1 MHIIIRKGVSQSPD
15 PALAARELY
24 DAIYQPDTAF
34 ALFFCSPN
42 YDLDALASELTRH
55 FGKINLIGCT
65 TAGEITPKGYLHGSL
80 TGLSLASEKFEA
92 ATVCVDELNSF
103 GFAQGEEL
111 GRALLSRLSRDGKNP
126 TADNSFSFM
135 LIDGLC
141 LHEELITSAL
151 HGALGEIPLFG
162 GSASDGA
169 DFRKTFVYHDG
180 NFSQGRFVFSLIRSS
195 LPFMVFK
202 SEHFT
207 ATEKMLIVTAADEKH
222 RIVYEFNAEPAADEY
237 ARLLNMNVDQ
247 LSPAV
252 FATHPV
258 VIRTGGQNF
267 VRSIQGVNSDH
278 SLTFYCAIDKGI
290 IMRLAQ
296 GENLVNDMKQMCE
309 KIRGKIGPPS
319 LIISCSCIL
328 RRMEIEQT
336 GIHEDINKL
345 AIDNNMIGFSSYGEQ
360 FNGMHVNQTFT
371 GVAIGGAQLDQEN
384 E

>member
-1 MHIIIRKGVSQSPD
+1 MHTNIRKGVSQSPD
-15 PALAARELY
+15 PVLAARELY
-24 DAIYQPDTAF
+24 DAIYQTDIAF
-34 ALFFCSPN
+34 AVFFCSPD
-42 YDLDALASELTRH
+42 YDLNILASELTRH
-55 FGKINLIGCT
+55 FGNINLIGCT

-92 ATVCVDELNSF
+92 VTVCIDNLNDF
-103 GFAQGEEL
+103 GFAQGEKL
-111 GRALLSRLSRDGKNP
+111 GRTMLSSLKRDGKDP
-126 TADNSFSFM
+126 SAKNSFSFM

-141 LHEELITSAL
+141 LREEVITSAL
-151 HGALGEIPLFG
+151 HAALGEIPLFG
-162 GSASDGA
+162 GSASDGV
-169 DFRKTFVYHDG
+169 DFRKTFVYHQG
-180 NFSQGRFVFSLIRSS
+180 NFRQGRFVFSLIRSS

-202 SEHFT
+202 SENFT
-207 ATEKMLIVTAADEKH
+207 ATEKMLVVTAADEKH

-237 ARLLNMNVDQ
+237 AGLLNINVEQ

-258 VIRTGGQNF
+258 VIRIGGQNF

-278 SLTFYCAIDKGI
+278 SLTFYCAIDTGI

-296 GENLVNDMKQMCE
+296 GENLLDDMEQMCNE
-309 KIRGKIGPPS
+309 IREKIGPPA
-319 LIISCSCIL
+319 LIISCTCIL

-345 AIDNNMIGFSSYGEQ
+345 AISNNMIGFSSYGEQ

-371 GVAIGGAQLDQEN
+371 GVAIGATQTDE
-384 E
+384 